1 MLSACSVNV
10 SRTLVRKGDADLG
23 TVHRRSHFVGRTTV
37 CGKLD
42 HVVVHTAKVP
52 SSVICEVSTVL
63 ELEAEDVLR
72 LSTNPVP

>member
-1 MLSACSVNV
+1 MLSAYSVDV
-10 SRTLVRKGDADLG
+10 SRGLLKKGDADLG
-23 TVHRRSHFVGRTTV
+23 TVHRRSHFVGRAAIR
-37 CGKLD
+37 GELD

-52 SSVICEVSTVL
+52 SSVICKVSIVL